1 MRLSR
6 RAYIREGLFSGDY
19 DCNFKV
25 SYKRIIVEPQITQ
38 QRYEHDEISAL
49 FGPAN
54 TQIFQYSNLVLFVT
68 NHFYLISLKQSNIC
82 APQCAFRIGCFD
94 ARL

>member
-1 MRLSR
+1 MIAILRYR
-6 RAYIREGLFSGDY
+6 T
-19 DCNFKV
+19 
-25 SYKRIIVEPQITQ
+25 KRIIVESQITQ
-38 QRYEHDEISAL
+38 QRYEYDEISAL

-54 TQIFQYSNLVLFVT
+54 TQIFQYSILVLFVP
-68 NHFYLISLKQSNIC
+68 NHFYLISLKQSNIF